1 MAGLATVVS
10 EASEVAAAALA
21 VMFQTS
27 RIAGTEDFNPAT
39 VEAVAEVESAAMV
52 QTVAFLFTIKA
63 V

>member
-10 EASEVAAAALA
+10 EASEVAAAVLA
-21 VMFQTS
+21 AMFQTS

-52 QTVAFLFTIKA
+52 QTVAF
-63 V
+63 